1 MTSPIPGGYGKP
13 IKPLPV
19 KPGKP
24 KKPVLDMR
32 PNPIR
37 GRASDDDLL
46 RNMPITEKQ
55 LGQIKKHYGI
65 K

>member
-1 MTSPIPGGYGKP
+1 MPGMNKP
-13 IKPLPV
+13 AFN

-24 KKPVLDMR
+24 MMPGRPTKLPV
-32 PNPIR
+32 PKGISP
-37 GRASDDDLL
+37 DDRIL
-46 RNMPITEKQ
+46 RTMPITEKQ

>member
-19 KPGKP
+19 KPGRPTKLPIMKP
-24 KKPVLDMR
+24 K
-32 PNPIR
+32 PIR
-37 GRASDDDLL
+37 GRTDDDLL